1 MTATV
6 VRIVAGRRRRTPGA
20 KARMF
25 AGVERAKAEALAYLE
40 ASTATG
46 APGNEHGDWHA
57 LSKGGDSPTRLKLE
71 AVVEFGVDL
80 AGVVVVEAAEGD
92 AVVEQDAVVAYV
104 DCGDG
109 G

>member
-1 MTATV
+1 
-6 VRIVAGRRRRTPGA
+6 
-20 KARMF
+20 MF

-46 APGNEHGDWHA
+46 APGNEHSGWRTWKRARWLAHLERSTATWHA